1 MFGAQQNR
9 AAAYAKVGVET
20 GVSTASP
27 HQLIVMLFDGALM
40 SLATASAA
48 IDKNDIPG
56 KGNAISKAIEII
68 LNGLKASLDMD
79 AGGELSE
86 RLSALY
92 EYMAERLLY
101 ANLHNNKAALNE
113 VMALLG
119 NLREAW
125 IAINPDQ
132 QARGGLS

>member
-40 SLATASAA
+40 SLATASTA

-101 ANLHNNKAALNE
+101 ANLHSNKAALNE